1 MPQSLADEI
10 QRDLVAAMK
19 SHDEAKLSALRML
32 KSAIQTASAEK
43 GRSGELTDEDIQA
56 LIRRSIKQREE
67 AAEQYKAAGADD
79 RAANELAE
87 AEILKAY
94 MPAQLS
100 DDEIVSLV
108 RSVIEELGASTKK
121 DIGKVMGAAT
131 KRAAG
136 RADGRKIKAA
146 ADEILQ

>member
-1 MPQSLADEI
+1 MPQGLAEEI

-19 SHDEAKLSALRML
+19 SHDETKLSALRML

-43 GRSGELTDEDIQA
+43 GRTGDLSDEDIQA

-67 AAEQYKAAGADD
+67 AAEQYRAAGAED
-79 RAANELAE
+79 RASGELAE

-94 MPAQLS
+94 IPAQLS
-100 DDEIVSLV
+100 DEEIEALV
-108 RSVIEELGASTKK
+108 REVAAEVGAASKK
-121 DIGKVMGAAT
+121 DIGRLMGAAT

-146 ADEILQ
+146 ADKILQ